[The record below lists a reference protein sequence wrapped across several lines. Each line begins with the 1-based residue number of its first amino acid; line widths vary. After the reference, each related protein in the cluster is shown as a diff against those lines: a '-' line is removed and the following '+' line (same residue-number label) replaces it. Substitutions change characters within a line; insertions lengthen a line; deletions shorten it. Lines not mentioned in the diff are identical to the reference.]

1 MTRRHV
7 IGTVLLLA
15 LLAAHSCNPVE
26 EQEQAT
32 EAIAFS
38 AVVSGDM
45 PATKAEG
52 MMDDTGLK
60 AAGFGVFACY
70 TGLRTYTESSVSSN
84 FMHNQPLS
92 WDGQRWAYDPPKYW
106 PGEEEHHV
114 SFFAYAPYSDGS
126 NECIPSFCHFQEESD
141 PWILYRLAAKVE
153 DQVDLLYA
161 TPQLNLTRSAANAP
175 VSFSFQHA
183 LACVGDTVTVQCG
196 KALTDSLLE
205 EVASGSSDYIIILL
219 TEISIDYTLTAK
231 GRLVLWTAGGANWK
245 TVSSEEALV
254 RRSVVCLSD
263 SDYPVLLWD
272 SDTGA
277 ATTWTKEGLGVF
289 CIPVEAP
296 GYAQK
301 ATINISYVIARNAL
315 VNGISDSF
323 WTERT
328 LTKDLPLA
336 GHVEAGKSLDIQIS
350 LTNP

>member
-15 LLAAHSCNPVE
+15 LLAAHSCHPVE
-26 EQEQAT
+26 EQEQAS
-32 EAIAFS
+32 EPIVFS

-84 FMHNQPLS
+84 FMHNQPLA
-92 WDGQRWAYDPPKYW
+92 WDGQRWTYDPLKYW
-106 PGEEEHHV
+106 PGEEDHHV

-126 NECIPSFCHFQEESD
+126 NECISSFCHVQEQSD
-141 PWILYRLAAKVE
+141 PWILYRLAENVD

-161 TPQLNLTRSAANAP
+161 TPQLNLTRSAANTRVP
-175 VSFSFQHA
+175 FSFQHA
-183 LACVGDTVTVQCG
+183 LACVGDTVTVQCSDELIDRLQG
-196 KALTDSLLE
+196 
-205 EVASGSSDYIIILL
+205 EVTSGSSTYIQILL
-219 TEISIDYTLTAK
+219 KEISIDYTLTAK

-263 SDYPVLLWD
+263 SEYPVPLWD

-277 ATTWTKEGLGVF
+277 ATTWTKEGLGIF

-301 ATINISYVIARNAL
+301 ASINISYYVGR
-315 VNGISDSF
+315 VSGGDTF
-323 WTERT
+323 WVERSI
-328 LTKDLPLA
+328 TKDLPLA
-336 GHVEAGKSLDIQIS
+336 AYVKAGKELDIQVS
-350 LTNP
+350 LTNL